1 MDTSKAVAKPRNFD
15 QMLEAWAKATTAS
28 RDLAVEIANYA
39 ISHLYEHGQI
49 AFLQKFL
56 TALETTGK
64 NYVRKAAYLLWLK
77 AYAPIKMESGVLVV
91 DKSKEFDPEL
101 LKKALKVK
109 FFDFAPEKE
118 KIFFE
123 ADGVVVPIARAIAN
137 FDRDNMIPKDENAV
151 KAVELA
157 RQACA
162 VLKRQ
167 IALLEPTSIV
177 TGVTGSEIELSDD
190 EIKKAVE
197 AVAAPA
203 ASAAA

>member
-1 MDTSKAVAKPRNFD
+1 MTENTNKAVAKPRNFD

-56 TALETTGK
+56 VALETTGK
-64 NYVRKAAYLLWLK
+64 NYVRKSAYLLWLK
-77 AYAPIKMESGVLVV
+77 AYAPVKIESSALVV

-101 LKKALKVK
+101 LKKALEKP

-118 KIFFE
+118 KIIFE
-123 ADGVVVPIARAIAN
+123 AEGVVVPITRAIAN
-137 FDRDNMIPKDENAV
+137 FDRENMIPKDNNAV
-151 KAVELA
+151 KAVDLA
-157 RQACA
+157 RNMAT

-167 IALLEPTSIV
+167 IALLEPEPV
-177 TGVTGSEIELSDD
+177 VPGVTGSEIVSD
-190 EIKKAVE
+190 EEQRAEKAV
-197 AVAAPA
+197 A
-203 ASAAA
+203 